1 MVHEQAAAFA
11 LDALD
16 PDETAEFE
24 RHLVT
29 CPACEDALQPLRFVA
44 AALAF
49 AGDLPAP
56 RPELRVR
63 VLDVGAV
70 VIPLHR
76 RRRGQLLSAGAVAA
90 ACLALLAVLQPW
102 SGTGAS
108 ATVIVG
114 SSHAAV
120 LVVRHL
126 RSLPAGKAYE
136 AWVVDRGRIVPAGLL
151 HGSMTPLT
159 RPVPAG
165 AAVLVSVEPARGSL
179 RPTGPVVL
187 KAETA

>member
-1 MVHEQAAAFA
+1 MVHDQAAAFA

-16 PDETAEFE
+16 ADESTEFK
-24 RHLVT
+24 RHLAT
-29 CPACEDALQPLRFVA
+29 CPACEDALPQLRFAA

-56 RPELRVR
+56 RAELRVR
-63 VLDVGAV
+63 VLDVGAA

-90 ACLALLAVLQPW
+90 ACLALAVILQP
-102 SGTGAS
+102 SHDAGPS

-114 SSHAAV
+114 PSHEAV

-136 AWVVDRGRIVPAGLL
+136 AWVVDRGRVVPAGLL

-159 RPVPAG
+159 RRVPAG
-165 AAVLVSVEPARGSL
+165 AAVVVSVEPARGSL
-179 RPTGPVVL
+179 RPTGLVVL

>member
-1 MVHEQAAAFA
+1 MVHEQTAAFA

-16 PDETAEFE
+16 VDETAEFE
-24 RHLVT
+24 RHLAA
-29 CPACEDALQPLRFVA
+29 CPACEDALQPLRFAA

-49 AGDLPAP
+49 AGNLPAP
-56 RPELRVR
+56 RPELRLR
-63 VLDVGAV
+63 VLAVASV
-70 VIPLHR
+70 VIPLRR
-76 RRRGQLLSAGAVAA
+76 RRRGELLSAGAIAV
-90 ACLALLAVLQPW
+90 ACLALLAVVQPW
-102 SGTGAS
+102 HDAGAS

-114 SSHAAV
+114 PSHEAV

-136 AWVVDRGRIVPAGLL
+136 AWVVDRGRVVPAGLL

-159 RPVPAG
+159 RRVPAG
-165 AAVLVSVEPARGSL
+165 AAVLVSVEPAGGSL
-179 RPTGPVVL
+179 RPTGTVVL

>member
-1 MVHEQAAAFA
+1 MEPGSAGRNRPATAQPAQIAQPDARTRGTTHLAVVHEQAAAFA

-44 AALAF
+44 ATLAF

-76 RRRGQLLSAGAVAA
+76 LPASRRQPGADSAAI
-90 ACLALLAVLQPW
+90 
-102 SGTGAS
+102 
-108 ATVIVG
+108 ATVPPPRPSVP
-114 SSHAAV
+114 SSRPGA
-120 LVVRHL
+120 
-126 RSLPAGKAYE
+126 
-136 AWVVDRGRIVPAGLL
+136 DVPMELL
-151 HGSMTPLT
+151 I
-159 RPVPAG
+159 
-165 AAVLVSVEPARGSL
+165 
-179 RPTGPVVL
+179 
-187 KAETA
+187 